1 MIHLIDDGVSGLHGM
16 EGALDRLGF
25 EHRRTQ
31 RPEPARPGDL
41 LILAPAGPLD
51 TVTAALRERGWWR
64 ELPHLV
70 AEGRSLLGVG
80 MGLHLLAEE
89 SEESP
94 KGAGLGMIPGI
105 VRRLGPGVK
114 VPHMGW
120 ARVSRHNPHPTFPD
134 PREGWLYFMHAY
146 ALEPTSE
153 TLAVATHGRPF
164 SVVEVRGRV
173 IGVQARTEKSG
184 AFGLVLLEKILV
196 WLGQKARQ
204 VPDIPC
210 N

>member
-1 MIHLIDDGVSGLHGM
+1 MIHLIDDGASGLHGL

-25 EHRRTQ
+25 EHRRAL
-31 RPEPARPGDL
+31 RPEAPQPGEL
-41 LILAPAGPLD
+41 LILAPAGPFDAVQAGLKD
-51 TVTAALRERGWWR
+51 RGWWR

-70 AEGRSLLGVG
+70 AEGHTLLGVG
-80 MGLHLLAEE
+80 LGFHLLAEG

-94 KGAGLGMIPGI
+94 KGAGLGLVPGI

-114 VPHMGW
+114 VPHVGW
-120 ARVSRHNPHPTFPD
+120 ARVSRHHPHPTFPD
-134 PREGWLYFMHAY
+134 PREGWLYFMHCH

-153 TLAVATHGRPF
+153 TLAVAHHGRPF

-173 IGVQARTEKSG
+173 TGLQARPEKSG
-184 AFGLVLLEKILV
+184 SFGLVLLEKMLG
-196 WLGQKARQ
+196 WLGQKASQ
-204 VPDIPC
+204 APQIPC